1 MQLIDEQATPLAQLI
16 VRIELIEKRHREE
29 LAERDAQ
36 LKSRDLQIKLLT
48 EQVRLLKAQKFSA
61 SSEQYSPDQLRLLF
75 NEAESLAAA
84 TASSNDASA
93 SIVIP
98 AHERKARGHRKALL
112 AELPRVEIIHDLPES
127 EKVCAH
133 DGNAL
138 KVIGQDTSEQLD
150 YVPAKLRVLKHVQ
163 LKYGCPCC
171 DQSIKTATKPAQLLP
186 KSNASPS
193 LLAHI
198 VTAKYVDGLPLYRQE
213 AQFERLGIELPRVT
227 QARWMIK
234 ASEKLTPLTNL
245 MNEHCMA
252 QSLIHLDETTLQVL
266 KSDKA
271 PQSDQQG
278 CGNGGNARSNFH
290 HDHYLWV
297 RCAGP
302 PGKRI
307 VLFDYDASRS
317 STVIKRLLPDYH
329 GAIVTDGYGGYDVIA
344 REQTL
349 LHAGCWMHVRRKF
362 DEARKGASDAQIER
376 NRADEMLALIRT
388 LYAIERQLKDSDAH
402 DAERL
407 LVRQQRSKPIV
418 ENIKHWIES
427 QITQVLPQSLLGKAL
442 SYTLNQWPKL
452 IVFLERG
459 DIPLD
464 NNRAENVIRPFV
476 IGRKNW
482 LFCDTQAGAHASA
495 RLYSLIETAKANG
508 LEPHAYLTR
517 LFTKLPA
524 AQSVEDIE
532 ALLPFK

>member
-1 MQLIDEQATPLAQLI
+1 LIDQ
-16 VRIELIEKRHREE
+16 HRKQIDI
-29 LAERDAQ
+29 RDV
-36 LKSRDLQIKLLT
+36 QIKVLT
-48 EQVRLLKAQKFSA
+48 EQVRLLKAQKFGP
-61 SSEQYSPDQLRLLF
+61 SSEQASVDQLRLLF
-75 NEAESLAAA
+75 NEAELLAVA
-84 TASSNDASA
+84 TDEPDL
-93 SIVIP
+93 IVIP
-98 AHERKARGHRKALL
+98 SHERKARGHRKPLPAQ
-112 AELPRVEIIHDLPES
+112 LPRVEIIYDLPES
-127 EKVCAH
+127 EKVCAY

-138 KVIGQDTSEQLD
+138 KLIGQDTSEQLD

-171 DQSIKTATKPAQLLP
+171 DQSIKTARKPLQLLP
-186 KSNASPS
+186 KCNASPS
-193 LLAHI
+193 VLAQTA
-198 VTAKYVDGLPLYRQE
+198 TAKYVDGTPLYRQE
-213 AQFERLGIELPRVT
+213 AQWARLGIDMPRVT
-227 QARWMIK
+227 LARWMIK
-234 ASEKLTPLTNL
+234 ASEKLIPLINL
-245 MNEHCMA
+245 LIERLLQYA
-252 QSLIHLDETTLQVL
+252 LIHLDETTLQVL

-271 PQSDQQG
+271 PQS
-278 CGNGGNARSNFH
+278 
-290 HDHYLWV
+290 DHYLWV

-307 VLFDYDASRS
+307 VLFDYDPSRS
-317 STVIKRLLPDYH
+317 SAVIKRLLPDYH

-349 LHAGCWMHVRRKF
+349 LHAGCWMHVRRKY
-362 DEARKGASDAQIER
+362 DEARKGAVDAQIER
-376 NRADEMLALIRT
+376 NRADEMLALIRS
-388 LYAIERQLKDSDAH
+388 LYAIERQLKERNAE

-407 LVRQQRSKPIV
+407 IVRQQRSKPMV
-418 ENIKHWIES
+418 ENIKQWIES

-508 LEPHAYLTR
+508 LDPYAYLVH
-517 LFTKLPA
+517 LFTELPN
-524 AQSVEDIE
+524 AQSVDDIE
-532 ALLPFK
+532 KLLPFKQTA

>member
-1 MQLIDEQATPLAQLI
+1 MQSLDIPHDEPTLAQHTARMAL
-16 VRIELIEKRHREE
+16 LEKAHKE
-29 LAERDAQ
+29 Q
-36 LKSRDLQIKLLT
+36 ISSRDVAIQQRDVQIKVLT
-48 EQVRLLKAQKFSA
+48 EQVRLLKAQKFGP

-75 NEAESLAAA
+75 NEAELLAAA
-84 TASSNDASA
+84 TADEPDPV
-93 SIVIP
+93 VIP
-98 AHERKARGHRKALL
+98 AYERKARGHRKPLPAQ
-112 AELPRVEIIHDLPES
+112 LPRVEIIYDLPES
-127 EKVCAH
+127 EKVCAY

-150 YVPAKLRVLKHVQ
+150 YVPAKLRVLRHVQ

-171 DQSIKTATKPAQLLP
+171 DQSIKTAYKPAQLLP
-186 KSNASPS
+186 KCNASPS
-193 LLAHI
+193 LLSHI

-213 AQFERLGIELPRVT
+213 AQFERLGVEVPRVT
-227 QARWMIK
+227 SARWMIK
-234 ASEKLTPLTNL
+234 ASERLIPLINL
-245 MNEHCMA
+245 MNEHCLA
-252 QSLIHLDETTLQVL
+252 QPLIHLDETTLQVL
-266 KSDKA
+266 KSSKA
-271 PQSDQQG
+271 PQS
-278 CGNGGNARSNFH
+278 
-290 HDHYLWV
+290 DHYLWV

-302 PGKRI
+302 PGKRM

-317 STVIKRLLPDYH
+317 GEVAKRLLPDYY
-329 GAIVTDGYGGYDVIA
+329 GTILTDGYAGYGAVA
-344 REQTL
+344 GEQTL

-362 DEARKGASDAQIER
+362 DEARKGASDARIER
-376 NRADEMLALIRT
+376 NRAAEMLTLIRA
-388 LYAIERQLKDSDAH
+388 LYAIERQLKDNHAD

-407 LVRQQRSKPIV
+407 TARQQRSRPTV
-418 ENIKHWIES
+418 ENIKTWIES
-427 QITQVLPQSLLGKAL
+427 QRVQVLPQSLLGKAL

-517 LFTKLPA
+517 LFTELPS
-524 AQSVEDIE
+524 AQTVDDIE
-532 ALLPFK
+532 ALLPFKPAA